1 MVATSY
7 VCRSKT
13 GRAGRGI
20 VLLQI
25 FEIIALKVKWKKDW
39 ILSVSNGIRTNYHF
53 VRKRIQYSII
63 STNWPN
69 ELSGCGF
76 ESLCCHLNLRYRA
89 CFEQGVTWYPGNY
102 RVALKR
108 LRDMII
114 KLKRKQKKTNLHL
127 FNKTDTL
134 IMLLY
139 HE

>member
-1 MVATSY
+1 MVQAQYFGTCTRCGLEIWHQCGKRVKAKSQKDLVATSY

-13 GRAGRGI
+13 GRAGREI

-25 FEIIALKVKWKKDW
+25 FEIITLKVKWKKDW

-63 STNWPN
+63 SANWPN

-89 CFEQGVTWYPGNY
+89 CFEQGVTWYPSNY
-102 RVALKR
+102 RV
-108 LRDMII
+108 
-114 KLKRKQKKTNLHL
+114 
-127 FNKTDTL
+127 
-134 IMLLY
+134 
-139 HE
+139 